1 MSLFLSMLHRH
12 FLLIL
17 TDAKLRKC
25 FQILMVIC
33 KKMRTFAL
41 YFKRLVSGKHNH
53 KVANYLI
60 FNIGKSACKRFGFWL
75 KRT

>member
-1 MSLFLSMLHRH
+1 MFHL
-12 FLLIL
+12 
-17 TDAKLRKC
+17 
-25 FQILMVIC
+25 QMVIC

-60 FNIGKSACKRFGFWL
+60 FNIGKSVK
-75 KRT
+75 